1 MKRLVVLCAFLVV
14 ACGNAGVAQPETVAL
29 AFKSGDTFKYKFESH
44 TNQNVAM
51 GAMTMPIKVDVSADE
66 AVKVNSVDS
75 TGIAD
80 LTVTMTN
87 VKVTTTTNGVTNT
100 TTIASETSQLKI
112 GKDGRP
118 VSMNGAQISGD
129 NPFGAFAAMG
139 GSFFISAVMP
149 DGKVNKGDKWN
160 KTYDQNS
167 ADGSTKV
174 HITSTSTYLGQQNG
188 QQGVKTQS
196 DGTFNA
202 TFDFSKKASGQ
213 TGSSTLPI
221 GNIKGMTM
229 TGTLTSDVTSWID
242 PNTHRII
249 RTNSQATDK
258 GTIEFQ
264 QPADGSATQQ
274 LPITGPIQVDGK
286 ATTDLKPA

>member
-1 MKRLVVLCAFLVV
+1 MKTLVVLCAFLIV
-14 ACGNAGVAQPETVAL
+14 ACGNLGVAQPETVAL
-29 AFKSGDTFKYKFESH
+29 AFKSGDTFKYKFQSH
-44 TNQNVAM
+44 TNQTVAM
-51 GAMTMPIKVDVSADE
+51 GAMTMPINVDVTADE

-75 TGIAD
+75 DGVAD

-149 DGKVNKGDKWN
+149 DGKVNKGDNWN

-188 QQGVKTQS
+188 QQGVKTHS

-202 TFDFSKKASGQ
+202 TFDFSKMASKPE
-213 TGSSTLPI
+213 STALPI

-249 RTNSQATDK
+249 RTSSTALDD
-258 GTIEFQ
+258 GTMEFQ
-264 QPADGSATQQ
+264 QPADGSSAQQ
-274 LPITGPIQVDGK
+274 LPITGPIKVSGK